1 MNDTFFLLIL
11 PTRTLTIHLGSYR
24 QCMGLSLRG
33 SCTSA
38 ADAAHLLQ
46 TVHQL
51 LQRHPSQAWIDSQ
64 ELHSLSQLGQQA
76 MLHAT
81 TACLEAGTQLY
92 WCGLTAELLQQ
103 LRVNGLEQ
111 QLALKPAANYEGPS
125 FLLPARLASP
135 TVAHTPTRPTT

>member
-33 SCTSA
+33 SCTSS

-51 LQRHPSQAWIDSQ
+51 LERHPTQAWIDSQ
-64 ELHSLSQLGQQA
+64 QLHALSALGRQA
-76 MLHAT
+76 MLRAS
-81 TACLEAGTQLY
+81 TASLDMGTQLY
-92 WCGLTAELLQQ
+92 WCGLHPALRHELQTSGLAQQ
-103 LRVNGLEQ
+103 LSLY
-111 QLALKPAANYEGPS
+111 PAASYEGPS
-125 FLLPARLASP
+125 FLLPSQLASP
-135 TVAHTPTRPTT
+135 TTPHPPQPMG